1 MALPPL
7 LGERLRH
14 ARAWIALGVLTP
26 LGMLAV
32 SGLMLLDLRQDA
44 WDKAEV
50 TSKNL
55 LQVIERDIARNV
67 EILDLSLQGAVE
79 NLRLPDIED
88 LKPEL
93 RRLVLFDRSATARDI
108 GDMLVIDEHGN
119 ALVDAGALSPR
130 QGNYAD
136 RDYFRVHEA
145 RDGLGLHVGRPLVSR
160 LTGERMLPFSRRVTK
175 PDGSFGGVALIT
187 LKLSYLAR
195 LFDQIGLGRDGTINL
210 YLRDGTRIMRQPF
223 AESDIGADVADD
235 PTFRRFLDAPS
246 GAFVAGS
253 AGEDIER
260 HHAFTSVGDLPL
272 VLDVALA
279 TRDIEAGWRIRAST
293 LGAVVLALCGVTVF
307 LSLLFGRELR
317 RRDAMQAEL
326 ARLSWTDALTGLA
339 NRRRYEEAFQAAWAD
354 AVRRGGPLS
363 LLVVD
368 ADHFKR
374 FNDRYGH
381 AVGDTVL
388 RDLARCL
395 SASVSAPT
403 GLAARIGGE
412 EFALLLPGTD
422 TDGALRVARKVHAEV
437 STLGVPSASI
447 RPGTVT
453 VSIGVATGHASAGG
467 NPEALYRAADAALY
481 EAKAGGRHQTRCA
494 QAPFGPGGPGARLIR
509 ALRA

>member
-108 GDMLVIDEHGN
+108 GDVLVIDEHGN
-119 ALVDAGALSPR
+119 ALVDAGSLSPR

-187 LKLSYLAR
+187 LKLSYLTR

-223 AESDIGADVADD
+223 TESDIGAVVDD

-253 AGEDIER
+253 ASGDIER

-279 TRDIEAGWRIRAST
+279 TRDIEAGWRTRAST

-339 NRRRYEEAFQAAWAD
+339 NRRRYEEAFQAVWAD
-354 AVRRGGPLS
+354 ALRRGGPLS

-374 FNDRYGH
+374 FNDRHGH

-388 RDLARCL
+388 RELARCL
-395 SASVSAPT
+395 SASVGAPT

-422 TDGALRVARKVHAEV
+422 TDGALQVARKVHAEV
-437 STLGVPSASI
+437 STLDVPSASI

-494 QAPFGPGGPGARLIR
+494 QAPFGPGGPGARLIQ